1 MSFDF
6 PLLDCSE
13 FGNFVITLIT
23 MVAITSKARNVVLLQ
38 LVANVALTKYFLY
51 ILTANI
57 VRAKMNSI
65 L

>member
-6 PLLDCSE
+6 PLFDCSE

-23 MVAITSKARNVVLLQ
+23 MVTITSTARNVVLLQ
-38 LVANVALTKYFLY
+38 RVTNVALTKYFLY

-57 VRAKMNSI
+57 VRAKMNPI